1 MTTTTTTTYQMLVD
15 GESVAARSGAV
26 FERVS
31 PAHDVVV
38 GTYPRGDA
46 ADMDRAVAAAR
57 AAFDSGPWPRS
68 SGAARARVLR
78 RVADLIERDLEELAR
93 TETLES
99 GKPISQARGEVAST
113 AELWFY
119 AATLAQHAYGD
130 SHNAIGEQY
139 LGVVLRE
146 PIGVV
151 GMITPWNFPLLI
163 VSQKLPFALAV
174 GCTAV
179 VKPAELTSGTTIR
192 LAELCREA
200 GMPPGVVN
208 VITGSGRE
216 VGARLAEHPG
226 IDMITFTGST
236 AVGKTIMASAASTL
250 KKVELELG
258 GKNPQV
264 VMADANLDRAV
275 DAVVFGVYFNQGECC
290 NSASRLLVHD
300 TIADEFVDRVVERA
314 KAVRVG
320 DPLDEATLIGAIAS
334 AEQFDQIQSLVHDG
348 TASGASLL
356 LGGHRLDSDTG
367 RFFQPTVFDHVTPD
381 MSIARE
387 EIFGPVLSTLRFST
401 IEHAL
406 EIANAT
412 VYGLSADIWTQD
424 LDSAMTFARRAKA
437 GTVWVNC
444 WMDGFPELSFGG
456 YKESGVG
463 RELGRAAVDEFT
475 ELKTL
480 TIHTGPRTSWIDGTL
495 L

>member
-1 MTTTTTTTYQMLVD
+1 MITTTAYQMLVD
-15 GESVAARSGAV
+15 GESVASQSGDV

-38 GTYPRGDA
+38 GTYPR
-46 ADMDRAVAAAR
+46 ADVADTDGAVAAAR
-57 AAFDSGPWPRS
+57 AAFDSGPWPRL
-68 SGAARARVLR
+68 SGAARARVMR
-78 RVADLIERDLEELAR
+78 RVADFIERDLEALAR
-93 TETLES
+93 IETLES
-99 GKPISQARGEVAST
+99 GKPIAQARGEVAST
-113 AELWFY
+113 AELWYY

-139 LGVVLRE
+139 LGVILRE

-200 GMPPGVVN
+200 DMPPGVVN
-208 VITGSGRE
+208 VVTGSGRV
-216 VGARLAEHPG
+216 VGSRLAQHPG
-226 IDMITFTGST
+226 VDMITFTGST
-236 AVGKTIMASAASTL
+236 AVGKSIMASAASTV

-290 NSASRLLVHD
+290 NSASRLLVD
-300 TIADEFVDRVVERA
+300 ENIADEFVGRVVERS
-314 KAVRVG
+314 KAVLVG
-320 DPLDEATLIGAIAS
+320 DPLDDATLVGAIAS
-334 AEQFDQIQSLVHDG
+334 SEQFDQIQSLVRDG
-348 TASGASLL
+348 TVSGASLL
-356 LGGHRLDSDTG
+356 LGGARLDSDTG
-367 RFFQPTVFDHVTPD
+367 RFYQPTVFDHVTPG

-387 EIFGPVLSTLRFST
+387 EIFGPVLSTLRFANL
-401 IEHAL
+401 EHAL

-412 VYGLSADIWTQD
+412 VYGLSAGIWTQD
-424 LDSAMTFARRAKA
+424 IDRAMTFARRAKA

-444 WMDGFPELSFGG
+444 WMDGFPEMSFGG

-463 RELGRAAVDEFT
+463 RELGRAAIEEFT
-475 ELKTL
+475 ELKTIA
-480 TIHTGPRTSWIDGTL
+480 IHSGPRRSWIDGSTL
-495 L
+495 